1 MIAASAVLL
10 SVAGFAGVAD
20 AYPVPTPPTTAV
32 AVAGPTTPTTV
43 PTPTTAGARLLPRT
57 GGDIDNSL
65 ALGASVVA
73 LGAGLVLVT
82 RRRLRSSK
90 A

>member
-20 AYPVPTPPTTAV
+20 AYPVPTPPTTEV
-32 AVAGPTTPTTV
+32 AVEAPIPTTV
-43 PTPTTAGARLLPRT
+43 VRLLPRT
-57 GGDIDNSL
+57 GGDIDSSL

-73 LGAGLVLVT
+73 LGAGLVLIT
-82 RRRLRSSK
+82 RRRLKSSK

>member
-20 AYPVPTPPTTAV
+20 AYPVPTPPPEVAVEAPVPTTTA
-32 AVAGPTTPTTV
+32 AP
-43 PTPTTAGARLLPRT
+43 RLLPRT
-57 GGDIDNSL
+57 GGDIDGPL

-82 RRRLRSSK
+82 RRRLKSSN

>member
-1 MIAASAVLL
+1 MRKSMIAASAVLL
-10 SVAGFAGVAD
+10 SVAGVAGVAD
-20 AYPVPTPPTTAV
+20 AYPVPTPPTTEV
-32 AVAGPTTPTTV
+32 AVEAPV
-43 PTPTTAGARLLPRT
+43 PTTAGVRQLPRT

-73 LGAGLVLVT
+73 LGAGLVLIT

>member
-20 AYPVPTPPTTAV
+20 AYPVPTPPTTEV
-32 AVAGPTTPTTV
+32 AVEAPLPTTTV
-43 PTPTTAGARLLPRT
+43 GPRLLPRT
-57 GGDIDNSL
+57 GGDIDGSL

-73 LGAGLVLVT
+73 LGAGLVLIT

>member
-1 MIAASAVLL
+1 MRKSMIAASAVLL

-20 AYPVPTPPTTAV
+20 AYPVPTPPTTEIVV
-32 AVAGPTTPTTV
+32 APPIPTTSAP
-43 PTPTTAGARLLPRT
+43 RLLPRT
-57 GGDIDNSL
+57 GGDIDGSL

-73 LGAGLVLVT
+73 LGAGLVLIT
-82 RRRLRSSK
+82 RRRLKSSN

>member
-1 MIAASAVLL
+1 MVAASAVLL

-32 AVAGPTTPTTV
+32 AVAGPTTPTTTV
-43 PTPTTAGARLLPRT
+43 GPRLLPRT

>member
-20 AYPVPTPPTTAV
+20 AYPVPTPPTTVLAV
-32 AVAGPTTPTTV
+32 APPIPTT
-43 PTPTTAGARLLPRT
+43 TTAPRLLPRT
-57 GGDIDNSL
+57 GGDIDGPL

-82 RRRLRSSK
+82 RRRLKSSN